1 MAKNTAKQT
10 TDKKTKEEIRKSLMS
25 KLSRYYGIAHD
36 EASYDQIYRAT
47 LLSVKDILAEK
58 KKERDRKYIERK
70 NNDKR
75 MGNNTKNK

>member
-58 KKERDRKYIERK
+58 RAVYRDKI
-70 NNDKR
+70 
-75 MGNNTKNK
+75 